1 MMLYLPLIAVLA
13 TGTIAG
19 PLLAG
24 NKLTFLKRASDPA
37 ADQPENIQTCIDAEN
52 CEPYTNPYGHTR
64 IYFKRGMEPGSTDF
78 EERHALAKRDD
89 NSSMKTYAT
98 MGNSKLVYGCN
109 VHPGAVLTTICKT
122 SGACIPNQPVNGDI
136 QYTAANPGET
146 SDAPQPQTLEIL
158 ATEQYKPEWWD
169 NFVQAIQAMGGVKLQ
184 WDRNKPWKDA
194 GPFRERDTP
203 IQDASTEHYGQSG
216 IQDWR
221 RRRIIIELRGIID
234 PNLEGFKSAMV
245 SILTMS
251 KMSVEG
257 GDNESLGKVSRCS
270 IPLLQ
275 CNQYSLYTSPNHPI
289 QCFPIH

>member
-64 IYFKRGMEPGSTDF
+64 IHFKRGMEPGSTDF

-109 VHPGAVLTTICKT
+109 VHPGAVLTIICKT
-122 SGACIPNQPVNGDI
+122 SGACIPNQRANGDI

-146 SDAPQPQTLEIL
+146 SDTPQPQTLEIL
-158 ATEQYKPEWWD
+158 ATEQYKPEWCD

-184 WDRNKPWKDA
+184 WDRNKPWKMQGHFA
-194 GPFRERDTP
+194 SAIRPFRMRLRSIMDTVEFK
-203 IQDASTEHYGQSG
+203 IGDA
-216 IQDWR
+216 D
-221 RRRIIIELRGIID
+221 EL
-234 PNLEGFKSAMV
+234 L
-245 SILTMS
+245 
-251 KMSVEG
+251 
-257 GDNESLGKVSRCS
+257 
-270 IPLLQ
+270 
-275 CNQYSLYTSPNHPI
+275 
-289 QCFPIH
+289 